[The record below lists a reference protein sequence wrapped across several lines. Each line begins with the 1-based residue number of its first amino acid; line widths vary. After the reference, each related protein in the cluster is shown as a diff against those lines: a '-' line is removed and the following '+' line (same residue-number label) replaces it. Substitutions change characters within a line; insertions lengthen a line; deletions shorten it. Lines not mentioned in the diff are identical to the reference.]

1 VSAPAPAGPAS
12 AGPAVAGLDA
22 ALGKL
27 AAVRGRPAVLL
38 HGRIAPD
45 TARLVALALRPGPAD
60 LVLTTT
66 GGSPTEAARIAAVLA
81 GADRLG
87 VLVPV
92 RARSAGT
99 LLALGADE
107 LVLTAAAEL
116 GPLDPLVEPPGER
129 AVSAAD
135 IRAFRAVA
143 AGFGVPAGPEL
154 LGLLCQR
161 VAPTALARLHRLD
174 GLVRALATRQLAR
187 HRPDADIAGLVDR
200 LVAGYPDH
208 DYPIF
213 RAEARELG
221 LRVTDATPP
230 EEAALLAVTTA
241 TEAVLAAADP
251 PPLTLIHS
259 EEAPS

>member
-1 VSAPAPAGPAS
+1 MRE
-12 AGPAVAGLDA
+12 LDA

-45 TARLVALALRPGPAD
+45 TARLVAAAVRPGPVD
-60 LVLTTT
+60 LVLSTT
-66 GGSPTEAARIAAVLA
+66 GGSPTEAARIAAVLHA
-81 GADRLG
+81 GTDRLG

-107 LVLTAAAEL
+107 LVLTATAEL

-129 AVSAAD
+129 PVSAAD
-135 IRAFRAVA
+135 LRAFRAVA
-143 AGFGVPAGPEL
+143 AEFGAPDGPEL
-154 LGLLCQR
+154 LALLCQR

-187 HRPDADIAGLVDR
+187 HRPDAGIPALVDR

-221 LRVTDATPP
+221 LRVTDATPA
-230 EEAALLAVTTA
+230 EEAALRAVTA
-241 TEAVLAAADP
+241 AAEVVLAAADAAGT
-251 PPLTLIHS
+251 PLVTLVRA
-259 EEAPS
+259 EEAPA